1 MLLSFASCSYKQAEI
16 YSKNLLEGYT
26 RTETE
31 KVTVSEAFIKA
42 LTNFSFELNKR
53 VTEKDGKNVVISPL
67 SAYICFAMVANGAQG
82 ETRT

>member
-1 MLLSFASCSYKQAEI
+1 MTRKIKCLLSVVLAICMLLSFASCSYKQAEI

-53 VTEKDGKNVVISPL
+53 VTEKNGKNDNKKS
-67 SAYICFAMVANGAQG
+67 
-82 ETRT
+82 